1 MWLGTKL
8 YKFACKFRASSL
20 QVPFKLSTRAM
31 QEHCMKTCNAF
42 ELQVPKEEFVNFILS
57 ASELHENVQ
66 HKSVA
71 RFCATLL
78 QVSR

>member
-1 MWLGTKL
+1 
-8 YKFACKFRASSL
+8 
-20 QVPFKLSTRAM
+20 
-31 QEHCMKTCNAF
+31 MKTCNAF